1 MTTLVFKRRTEPL
14 RRVEPEPE
22 VAPAREPAKEP
33 DHMSAV
39 DAFLTMQKAMNGTL
53 DYLQKTPKEQA
64 QHEADE
70 FRQQTNAANEKVTE
84 VTAQQKLL
92 EGELAM
98 LQQESAT
105 QMEQRGELE
114 SQISGLQEKLAVPR
128 SDPKEMGKL
137 RGMLRDMDVESG
149 TLRQDVSTRDSE
161 IALLKESSE
170 KARGEFEES
179 LKVAS
184 NKPPQIIKQLPVKP
198 ENIDFVYHR
207 EMNGLLS
214 RVVLQAEGYD
224 DVEVGI
230 VRGMDGRMKHLK
242 IGDTQ

>member
-1 MTTLVFKRRTEPL
+1 MSTLVFKRRTEPL
-14 RRVEPEPE
+14 QRLEAVPDIEPPPEPVE
-22 VAPAREPAKEP
+22 TETTRRM
-33 DHMSAV
+33 DDM
-39 DAFLTMQKAMNGTL
+39 LKAMTGTL

-64 QHEADE
+64 QHEA
-70 FRQQTNAANEKVTE
+70 TE
-84 VTAQQKLL
+84 QHKLI
-92 EGELAM
+92 EGELEM
-98 LQQESAT
+98 LKAESAV
-105 QMEQRGELE
+105 QMEQRGEME
-114 SQISGLQEKLAVPR
+114 SQITGLQEKLAGPR
-128 SDPKEMGKL
+128 SDPKEMANL
-137 RGMLRDMDVESG
+137 RGMLREMDTESG

-161 IALLKESSE
+161 IALLKESGE

-179 LKVAS
+179 LKAAT

-214 RVVLQAEGYD
+214 RVILQAEGYD

-242 IGDTQ
+242 IGDMQ